1 MLIHNTGYKTMLDKQ
16 GRLSIP
22 SKIRKFYGV
31 QLDERQTIYI
41 IEVDGKTFIG
51 FNPFEKIE
59 NATAYLQQMGILPPD
74 EEENNN
80 NNL

>member
-1 MLIHNTGYKTMLDKQ
+1 M
-16 GRLSIP
+16 
-22 SKIRKFYGV
+22 

-74 EEENNN
+74 EEEKN

>member
-22 SKIRKFYGV
+22 AKIRKFYGV

-59 NATAYLQQMGILPPD
+59 IATAYLQQMGVLPPD
-74 EEENNN
+74 EEEKI
-80 NNL
+80 